1 MSPRL
6 SSRHPQGGDYRIIVR
21 GHVGAGSPVIA
32 RCERHQ
38 RRGCTVL
45 SGAFPELGD
54 LFGALD
60 DLRSRQVELI
70 SVLPGA

>member
-1 MSPRL
+1 MSSRL
-6 SSRHPQGGDYRIIVR
+6 SARHPQGGEYRIMVR
-21 GHVGAGSPVIA
+21 GHIGAASPAFA

-60 DLRSRQVELI
+60 DLRSGQVELI
-70 SVLPGA
+70 SVLPAA

>member
-1 MSPRL
+1 MSPRV
-6 SSRHPQGGDYRIIVR
+6 SSRQPQGGEYRIIVR
-21 GHVGAGSPVIA
+21 GPIGAASPAIA
-32 RCERHQ
+32 RCERQQ

>member
-1 MSPRL
+1 MSPGP
-6 SSRHPQGGDYRIIVR
+6 SSRHPEGGDYRIIVR
-21 GHVGAGSPVIA
+21 GHVDARSPVIA
-32 RCERHQ
+32 KCERHQ

-60 DLRSRQVELI
+60 ELRSRQVEVI